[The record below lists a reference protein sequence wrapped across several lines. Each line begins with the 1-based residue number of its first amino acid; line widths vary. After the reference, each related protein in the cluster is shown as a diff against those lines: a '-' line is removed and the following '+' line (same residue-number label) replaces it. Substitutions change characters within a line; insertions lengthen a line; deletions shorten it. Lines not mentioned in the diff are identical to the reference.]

1 MKRILTYTTFCL
13 LLVFASCSEEQL
25 EVYHGD
31 NYVYFT
37 YMSDKSPQK
46 ITFNFATDAPL
57 LREGTVKVKMTLL
70 GYLLEEN
77 ATCDISAVGEK
88 STARSG
94 IDYAPLTSGIFHK
107 GLAEDT
113 YEVTVYRNEAL
124 LNTEYTLTLSLDAV
138 ENCLVGP
145 AEYQYVTIQ
154 VTDRISCPVWWSQS
168 SAANLGVYSD
178 MKYRVFYHFHWMARY
193 SNHWINTPALS
204 LSI

>member
-1 MKRILTYTTFCL
+1 MKRILTYTIFCL
-13 LLVFASCSEEQL
+13 LLVLASCSEEQL
-25 EVYHGD
+25 DVYHGD

-94 IDYAPLTSGIFHK
+94 IDYAPLTSGIFHS

-145 AEYQYVTIQ
+145 AEYQTRHDSS
-154 VTDRISCPVWWSQS
+154 DRPDFPTCLVEPEFGSQS
-168 SAANLGVYSD
+168 GYLFGYEIPC
-178 MKYRVFYHFHWMARY
+178 FYHFHGW
-193 SNHWINTPALS
+193 
-204 LSI
+204 

>member
-1 MKRILTYTTFCL
+1 MKRILTYTIFCL
-13 LLVFASCSEEQL
+13 LFVLTSCSEEQL
-25 EVYHGD
+25 DVYNGD

-94 IDYAPLTSGIFHK
+94 IDYAPLTSGIFHS

-113 YEVTVYRNEAL
+113 YEV
-124 LNTEYTLTLSLDAV
+124 
-138 ENCLVGP
+138 
-145 AEYQYVTIQ
+145 
-154 VTDRISCPVWWSQS
+154 
-168 SAANLGVYSD
+168 
-178 MKYRVFYHFHWMARY
+178 MKTCSTQTTPLPFHWMQWKTVWWVRQ
-193 SNHWINTPALS
+193 NTNTS
-204 LSI
+204 RFK

>member
-1 MKRILTYTTFCL
+1 MKRILTYTIFCL
-13 LLVFASCSEEQL
+13 LFVLTSCSEEQL
-25 EVYHGD
+25 DVYNGD

-124 LNTEYTLTLSLDAV
+124 LNLSL
-138 ENCLVGP
+138 
-145 AEYQYVTIQ
+145 IH
-154 VTDRISCPVWWSQS
+154 ISEPTRRS
-168 SAANLGVYSD
+168 
-178 MKYRVFYHFHWMARY
+178 
-193 SNHWINTPALS
+193 
-204 LSI
+204 

>member
-1 MKRILTYTTFCL
+1 MKRILTYTIFCL
-13 LLVFASCSEEQL
+13 LFVLTSCSEEQL
-25 EVYHGD
+25 DVYNGD

-94 IDYAPLTSGIFHK
+94 IDYAPLTSAIADWRK
-107 GLAEDT
+107 TPTKSPSIA
-113 YEVTVYRNEAL
+113 
-124 LNTEYTLTLSLDAV
+124 
-138 ENCLVGP
+138 
-145 AEYQYVTIQ
+145 
-154 VTDRISCPVWWSQS
+154 
-168 SAANLGVYSD
+168 
-178 MKYRVFYHFHWMARY
+178 MKTCSTQTTPLPFHWMQWKTVWWVRQ
-193 SNHWINTPALS
+193 NTNTS
-204 LSI
+204 RFK